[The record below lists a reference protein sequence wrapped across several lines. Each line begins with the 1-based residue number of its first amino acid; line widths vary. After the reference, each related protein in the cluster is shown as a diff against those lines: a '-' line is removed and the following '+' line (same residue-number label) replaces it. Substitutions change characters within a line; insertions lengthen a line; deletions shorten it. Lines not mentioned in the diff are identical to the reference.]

1 MTSTVGPPKT
11 VVNANQF
18 RSTNIYGTLNVMDN
32 SSNSIPARA
41 AFGRDV
47 YVGGNLFLTSGALDS
62 SGAFLDSSSNFEFTL
77 NKSMVSVPVTS
88 LNYIKNV
95 TSDIQTQLNTLSSKS
110 PGGSSS
116 TGLDVSGNLTFTGSI
131 NTISSSTFSYLSSVT
146 SPIQTQINSSN
157 TNIINIINNK
167 ITYSITDI
175 LWVPGAIN
183 ATNISNNCNTKM
195 LTFSNTLN
203 NISTTTFGF
212 LSGVTS
218 SIQNQINNCN
228 TNISTVEYRTR
239 DISWTY
245 GAANVTTI
253 GNFCNTS
260 YLSFSQTLNN
270 ISTTTFSYLSGL
282 TSYIQNQINALANTN
297 PAGSIIAF
305 AGSSNSLSGYLPC
318 DGQIYNS
325 QNYNALFNAIGT
337 IYGDAGN
344 GNFCVPDYRGIFLR
358 GLGTRFVAAQVMGGN
373 QGAPVGRYYTS
384 PDLGVAKCDQS
395 IQTTVNNYSLNQQ
408 VKRFVTNGKQYVGPP
423 DSNFDFSNAIASEAL
438 DITIDFT
445 NYGNTETFPANTSV
459 QYFIKY

>member
-11 VVNANQF
+11 TVNANQF
-18 RSTNIYGTLNVMDN
+18 RSTNVYGSFNVMDN
-32 SSNSIPARA
+32 SSNSIQARA

-47 YVGGNLFLTSGALDS
+47 YIGGNLFLTSGALDS

-77 NKSMVSVPVTS
+77 NKSIVSVPVTS

-110 PGGSSS
+110 TGGSSS
-116 TGLDVSGNLTFTGSI
+116 SSSFSDLTFTGSI
-131 NTISSSTFSYLSSVT
+131 NTIGKGTLDFIKNVT
-146 SPIQTQINSSN
+146 SDIQSQINSSN
-157 TNIINIINNK
+157 SNITNINNK

-175 LWVPGAIN
+175 AWTPGTVN
-183 ATNISNNCNTKM
+183 TTNIANVCTTNILS
-195 LTFSNTLN
+195 FSNTLN
-203 NISTTTFGF
+203 NISTSTFSF

-218 SIQNQINNCN
+218 NIQTQINNTNN
-228 TNISTVEYRTR
+228 TLSTVEYRTR
-239 DISWTY
+239 DISWAY
-245 GAANVTTI
+245 GAANITTI

-260 YLSFSQTLNN
+260 YLSFSQSLNN
-270 ISTTTFSYLSGL
+270 ISTTTFGYLNGV
-282 TSYIQNQINALANTN
+282 TSSIQNQINALANIN
-297 PAGSIIAF
+297 PPGSVILF
-305 AGSSNSLSGYLPC
+305 AGSAASLSGYLPC
-318 DGQIYNS
+318 DGAIYNS

-358 GLGTRFVAAQVMGGN
+358 GLGTRFVAAQVIGGN

-384 PDLGVAKCDQS
+384 PALGHAVVDQS

-423 DSNFDFSNAIASEAL
+423 DSNFDFSNAIASESL
-438 DITIDFT
+438 DITTDFT